1 MAITI
6 SVPTNSLADRLSV
19 VARVAIP
26 AVLVAVGLGNREAFR
41 SMEATSAVNL
51 ARLLGFESLRSTGT
65 PKVLVLSE
73 QDGPFYALVTFGCSS
88 LPVLLTFATVGL
100 LVIRASLGRRL
111 LAASTA
117 ALILFTVNVVRVAAV
132 SAIGASSGIT
142 QMARV
147 HDWFGTAVT
156 LLGGVFA
163 ACAVYLIAALP
174 EKNVRHI
181 ERATRA

>member
-1 MAITI
+1 MAIAF
-6 SVPTNSLADRLSV
+6 SVPTSSFTDRLSV
-19 VARVAIP
+19 IARVAIP
-26 AVLVAVGLGNREAFR
+26 AVLVAVGLSYRVAFQ
-41 SMEATSAVNL
+41 SMEATSAVSL
-51 ARLLGFESLRSTGT
+51 ARLFGFASLRSTGT

-73 QDGPFYALVTFGCSS
+73 KDGPFYALVTFGCSS
-88 LPVLLTFATVGL
+88 LPVLLTFAAVGL
-100 LVIRASLGRRL
+100 LVIRASIGRRL

-147 HDWFGTAVT
+147 HDWFGTAMT

-163 ACAVYLIAALP
+163 ACAVYVIAALP
-174 EKNVRHI
+174 EKNRRNS
-181 ERATRA
+181 ERATHA